1 MSNQTKRT
9 VPMLGVVALA
19 IVAIS
24 VLEGIALWAGLDGAV
39 FGIVIATVA
48 GLAAGAAGFKLSDII
63 PR

>member
-1 MSNQTKRT
+1 
-9 VPMLGVVALA
+9 MLGVVALA